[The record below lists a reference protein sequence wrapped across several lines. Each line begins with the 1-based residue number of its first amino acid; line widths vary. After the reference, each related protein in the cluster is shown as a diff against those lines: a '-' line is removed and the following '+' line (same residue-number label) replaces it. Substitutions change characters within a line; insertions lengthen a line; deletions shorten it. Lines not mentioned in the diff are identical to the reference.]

1 MYDEKSSTAKFSD
14 LIALTTLIAL
24 ILWFCQ
30 DLVFGDQVPF
40 FRDLGNYFYPLR
52 FSLFQSYRAAELPL
66 WDRRFAMGFP
76 FLAAFQSGVF
86 YPPHFFLW
94 VLPFFPAIRVIF
106 VFHFLVA
113 ATGSYALYRYWKYPY
128 YLSIVAALLFT
139 LGGVL
144 VSLSNLLNHF
154 QTAVWLPWLILLWEK
169 ALRVTSWKNFLLFA
183 VLAAVQ
189 LLAGSPELFVIGMG
203 LLLVDGIRMKSC
215 QPAISYKKIAGVFLA
230 ASLLILALTMAQLLP
245 TAELFLQSRRQQPI
259 HPQEASYWS
268 LDPLSLVNLFF
279 LDKEVDLDVAIGTRL
294 FFAREAA
301 FFISYYLGTISL
313 FGICLWFCGGSGRE
327 KTAVG
332 TLILLSLLLAFGS
345 HTPLYP
351 FLFTHVP
358 IVSIVRFP
366 EKFFFLTYV
375 LLLFAAIRGLGDF
388 LLRQDRSIKVPSVVL
403 TSICIVWVGLY
414 VYLRLNPD
422 VLGSFIS
429 AKSDIRPLSAGQA
442 GAIASILTNVERQLV
457 LSMTLL
463 VLLILGRVKM
473 IRPSLCGVLLVL
485 SVYVDLA
492 WAHRSFLLSLRPDF
506 VSESSRIMQGP
517 DGDPNRIFYYPPV
530 RNLHPSFV
538 SILGRTTFAE
548 AQALSFHDLLPN
560 AGIMYGFD
568 YMQEMDALGRQPYTE
583 FLLFANQLDFRRQL
597 RLLRTFNVRYL
608 VTLRPLS
615 EEGVTLIH
623 QFPQYFSWLYRI
635 ENSVP
640 RAYLVNESVVAKSAD
655 EVLKQ
660 LSSPSFDP
668 AQMVVLDAEV
678 LLQPKRRFVST
689 AKIVRYQ
696 SRRVTIET
704 TSNDSGILVFADSH
718 YPGWRAYVD
727 GTEEP
732 ILRANHFFRAVILG
746 EGGHVVEFKYEPLSF
761 KVGSIGSLVTV
772 LGIVIVSVN
781 TFFGSK
787 HAISNV
793 WQVG

>member
-1 MYDEKSSTAKFSD
+1 
-14 LIALTTLIAL
+14 
-24 ILWFCQ
+24 
-30 DLVFGDQVPF
+30 
-40 FRDLGNYFYPLR
+40 
-52 FSLFQSYRAAELPL
+52 
-66 WDRRFAMGFP
+66 
-76 FLAAFQSGVF
+76 
-86 YPPHFFLW
+86 
-94 VLPFFPAIRVIF
+94 
-106 VFHFLVA
+106 
-113 ATGSYALYRYWKYPY
+113 
-128 YLSIVAALLFT
+128 
-139 LGGVL
+139 
-144 VSLSNLLNHF
+144 
-154 QTAVWLPWLILLWEK
+154 
-169 ALRVTSWKNFLLFA
+169 
-183 VLAAVQ
+183 
-189 LLAGSPELFVIGMG
+189 
-203 LLLVDGIRMKSC
+203 
-215 QPAISYKKIAGVFLA
+215 
-230 ASLLILALTMAQLLP
+230 
-245 TAELFLQSRRQQPI
+245 
-259 HPQEASYWS
+259 
-268 LDPLSLVNLFF
+268 
-279 LDKEVDLDVAIGTRL
+279 
-294 FFAREAA
+294 
-301 FFISYYLGTISL
+301 
-313 FGICLWFCGGSGRE
+313 
-327 KTAVG
+327 
-332 TLILLSLLLAFGS
+332 
-345 HTPLYP
+345 
-351 FLFTHVP
+351 
-358 IVSIVRFP
+358 
-366 EKFFFLTYV
+366 
-375 LLLFAAIRGLGDF
+375 
-388 LLRQDRSIKVPSVVL
+388 SVVL

-414 VYLRLNPD
+414 LYLRLNPD
-422 VLGSFIS
+422 VLASFIS
-429 AKSDIRPLSAGQA
+429 AKSDISPLSAGQP
-442 GAIASILTNVERQLV
+442 GAIASILTNVERQLL
-457 LSMTLL
+457 LSTALL
-463 VLLILGRVKM
+463 VLLILGRLKM
-473 IRPSLCGVLLVL
+473 IRPSLFGVLLVL

-568 YMQEMDALGRQPYTE
+568 YLQEMDALGRQPYTE

-597 RLLRTFNVRYL
+597 QLLRTFNVRYL

-623 QFPQYFSWLYRI
+623 QFPQYFSWVYRI

-718 YPGWRAYVD
+718 YPGWRPCVD
-727 GTEEP
+727 GREEL
-732 ILRANHFFRAVILG
+732 ILRANYFFRAVILG

-787 HAISNV
+787 HAISNAR
-793 WQVG
+793 QVG